1 MPSVI
6 DSPWPQPLSLLLGLP
21 TNNSVYTVYRNGDA
35 WVKYI
40 RDLTTHGRDVLEYA
54 TGRKAQLDASPMTK
68 ATGVPP
74 SPSRTEQSEAD
85 LQVAGQVLV
94 DGITIYAASSEN
106 RGYVSLPTYMPSVAD
121 LTFRS
126 NAIVIM
132 AEESAPFTINMY
144 VLLAISSLASCCF
157 NSLVTRPRKVGETTQ
172 GSYYCQ
178 GAQRKRRV

>member
-21 TNNSVYTVYRNGDA
+21 MNNSAYTVYRNRDA

-40 RDLTTHGRDVLEYA
+40 RDLTAHGRDVLEYA
-54 TGRKAQLDASPMTK
+54 TGRKAQLDASTMTK

-94 DGITIYAASSEN
+94 DGITIYATGSEN
-106 RGYVSLPTYMPSVAD
+106 WGYVSLHTYMPSVP
-121 LTFRS
+121 S
-126 NAIVIM
+126 
-132 AEESAPFTINMY
+132 
-144 VLLAISSLASCCF
+144 
-157 NSLVTRPRKVGETTQ
+157 
-172 GSYYCQ
+172 
-178 GAQRKRRV
+178 